1 VDGRLRNI
9 TDQEQSKKI
18 KKHCKLKMS
27 GQAGAAGGYRAKK
40 IDTEQED
47 IPAPLIQSKRI

>member
-1 VDGRLRNI
+1 VAGRLRNI

-40 IDTEQED
+40 
-47 IPAPLIQSKRI
+47 PAPLIQSKRIYLLH